1 MNGIKRFSFF
11 IFSNA
16 EKVYKCLKYVRDMF
30 FTKVEKEYGNLFKK
44 TYNDEFFGVSPPS
57 IFIGSKLRYPKVNVG
72 ILSPP
77 ERVEDAWLY
86 DKEEYWSEKNFTVKD
101 VLKLR
106 GNLINSRFRSNVY
119 DTGKFLDIAKEIAM
133 SSKDIDLEIKLDKK
147 IKMGLDFDK
156 ISNVM
161 GPKGSLRK
169 VKIVDNIKIK
179 RSVEKVVEDKDLKA
193 VDALKYLYKR
203 GFEDSV
209 MNKLLSVGVLGIKK
223 NRKLV
228 PTRWSITGT
237 DDAIGK
243 YLLEKI
249 RNYDNIHEN
258 QLFFGGFMGNFYL
271 IMLFPEMFSY
281 ELFEMYVP
289 GSAWNPGE
297 KLKMSTDYESYFGR
311 KNYATATAGGYYAS
325 RLSCLRK
332 LESLKKQ
339 CGVLAIR
346 FELPAYWASLGVW
359 VVRESSKKALNM
371 EPLIFENKENM
382 LEYGRKLILKK
393 FGYDLNFIFKN
404 SKLLESLKQKKINDF
419 IL

>member
-1 MNGIKRFSFF
+1 
-11 IFSNA
+11 
-16 EKVYKCLKYVRDMF
+16 MF

-57 IFIGSKLRYPKVNVG
+57 VFIGSKLRYPKVNVG

-133 SSKDIDLEIKLDKK
+133 SSKDIDVEIKLDKK

-161 GPKGSLRK
+161 GPRGSLRK
-169 VKIVDNIKIK
+169 VKVVDNIKIK

-209 MNKLLSVGVLGIKK
+209 MNKLLSVGVLGVKK

-228 PTRWSITGT
+228 PTRWSISCVH
-237 DDAIGK
+237 DVIGK
-243 YLLEKI
+243 NLIKDI
-249 RNYDNIHEN
+249 KNYGQVND
-258 QLFFGGFMGNFYL
+258 FRVYFGGYLGNYFL
-271 IMLFPEMFSY
+271 VLVLPDVFNY
-281 ELFEMYVP
+281 ELFEMYLP
-289 GSAWNPGE
+289 GCAWNTE
-297 KLKMSTDYESYFGR
+297 KEIKIATDYEDFYGR
-311 KNYATATAGGYYAS
+311 KKYADKCGGGYYAT
-325 RLSCLRK
+325 RLGCVETLNRI
-332 LESLKKQ
+332 KKQ
-339 CGVLAIR
+339 GNILVFR
-346 FELPAYWASLGVW
+346 FETPEYNVSLGVW
-359 VVRESSKKALNM
+359 VVLAGVRKTLKNN
-371 EPLIFENKENM
+371 PLVFENRDNM
-382 LEYGRKLILKK
+382 LNYVKDFVLKR
-393 FGYDLNFIFKN
+393 FNFDLNCLLKR
-404 SKLLESLKQKKINDF
+404 SKIINNIRTQLKLSQF
-419 IL
+419 FR